1 MTKYLYALKNRLSG
15 IYENPTCEKYDEK
28 EYPEL
33 LAQSLAVAPVE
44 MLELHKEFDLYRV
57 GTFDTKSGECQ
68 VDAPEFIMSLEGL
81 CLQYLAVKVKSNVGR
96 ESDRN
101 EAEVN
106 L

>member
-1 MTKYLYALKNRLSG
+1 MTKNLFVLKNRLSG
-15 IYENPTCEKYDEK
+15 IFENPTCEMYDQK

-33 LAQSLAVAPVE
+33 LAQSLAVAPVN
-44 MLELHKEFDLYRV
+44 MLELHKEFDLYFI

-68 VDAPEFIMSLEGL
+68 VDAPQFIMSLEPL
-81 CLQYLAVKVKSNVGR
+81 CLQYLASKVKSHVGN

-101 EAEVN
+101 EAEVS